1 MRAIVGG
8 AGDPLCWGIAADEA
22 AGHHKKGAPMPRLSA
37 IAVAFV
43 LGGVIAV
50 GVASP
55 SGAQEATPVAELVTP
70 DPALC
75 QVAPRPPESLA
86 AFVGTP
92 PAGPSTPVGAA
103 PTPFVPPAGA
113 AADATTVA
121 GVTATAQELFACYNA
136 NDLAR
141 VVALFTDDYLRRS
154 FAVEGVTA
162 EALRLFAAPPEAR
175 PAAEREA
182 ISVRDVRLLPD
193 GRVGALLVGRNPAA
207 TPPDFTD
214 FTVFVER
221 DGRYLIDD
229 VVLLPPEAVATP
241 AP

>member
-1 MRAIVGG
+1 
-8 AGDPLCWGIAADEA
+8 
-22 AGHHKKGAPMPRLSA
+22 MPRLSA

-43 LGGVIAV
+43 LGSAITG

-70 DPALC
+70 DPAVC
-75 QVAPRPPESLA
+75 QVAPRPAESLA
-86 AFVGTP
+86 AFIGTP
-92 PAGPSTPVGAA
+92 PAGAATPVGAA
-103 PTPFVPPAGA
+103 PAPFVPPAGTP
-113 AADATTVA
+113 ADAATVA
-121 GVTATAQELFACYNA
+121 GVTATAEELFACYNA

-154 FAVEGVTA
+154 FAAEGVTA
-162 EALRLFAAPPEAR
+162 DALRLFAAPPEAR
-175 PAAEREA
+175 PAAEWEA

-193 GRVGALLVGRNPAA
+193 GRVGALLVGRNPA
-207 TPPDFTD
+207 TDPPDFAD

-229 VVLLPPEAVATP
+229 VVLLSAEAVATP